1 VLCQK
6 GERQVAR
13 RSIGQERF
21 GFAGRERVTASL
33 DAPVSLIDWSPVAVL
48 LDPLSIP
55 QPRGGPALPRLPM
68 FKALL
73 LSILHDYP
81 M

>member
-1 VLCQK
+1 MCFPKK

-13 RSIGQERF
+13 RPIGQERF

-33 DAPVSLIDWSPVAVL
+33 DAPVSLIDWSPVAML
-48 LDPLSIP
+48 LDPLYP
-55 QPRGGPALPRLPM
+55 AAKGGPAWSRLAM

-73 LSILHDYP
+73 LSIGTTCP